1 MLNIFFGKMDD
12 AVYNT
17 AVYFKNTYRDSW
29 ITNDLSVEMI
39 RDVDKSE
46 VVSASLIES
55 PVLGGISP
63 LMLSGGVKT
72 LMLVRFD
79 KDHVFNASTCGDNCA
94 KWLLRIAE
102 GRKVLVNLH
111 HVMDFGKGEFKIRVA
126 NSGKIVRNML
136 ELLQE
141 ASKYL

>member
-55 PVLGGISP
+55 PVLGSISP

-79 KDHVFNASTCGDNCA
+79 RDHVFNASTCGDNCA